1 MSDNADQVDGDLE
14 QAAGHQ
20 GGVAGRQNTTEAIEA
35 RAGRDGDALGRGGQ
49 DGHEDQGV
57 EARADDQGEGV
68 NRHGL
73 HGVGRDAEQHAEG
86 VGAVQDAE
94 GQRDVGD
101 EFGDADVA
109 QTESSVPD
117 EALDAHHRGH
127 IVRLELLPET
137 AAGLAAGLV
146 CGVLTLDGALALVGA
161 ALGLL
166 ERLVVD
172 VRQLS
177 ELARGFD
184 EVRARLLH
192 VVLVAHHALRV
203 GAGRVGLGLAVA
215 GDVHEFR
222 GALRAGTGVVAL
234 VVALGHGVL
243 PTVQD
248 LVHVARLVLGPKVH
262 FVGDGVNLSV
272 DVADGA
278 GALVLELLALR
289 HGVPARSD
297 VSRVVALE
305 VRVAAVVDE
314 VRGGA
319 HAGQLRAELGA
330 VDVNVP
336 AGRVDAVARL
346 RRAVLKSV
354 DGDNGAV
361 QVAGELIGDGADDG
375 VELRVLG
382 HVIALSVS
390 GLSTER
396 IGRTARGKQARC
408 LSGAVR

>member
-137 AAGLAAGLV
+137 AASLAAGLV

-172 VRQLS
+172 VRQLG
-177 ELARGFD
+177 EVARCLD

-192 VVLVAHHALRV
+192 VVLVAHRAVRV
-203 GAGRVGLGLAVA
+203 GAGRVGLGLVVA
-215 GDVHEFR
+215 GDVYEFR
-222 GALRAGTGVVAL
+222 GALRAGTDVVAL
-234 VVALGHGVL
+234 HVAVG
-243 PTVQD
+243 
-248 LVHVARLVLGPKVH
+248 LVPVPGGQVARLVLGPKVH

-272 DVADGA
+272 DVADGT
-278 GALVLELLALR
+278 GTGVLELLALR
-289 HGVPARSD
+289 HGVSARSD
-297 VSRVVALE
+297 VSRVAALE
-305 VRVAAVVDE
+305 MRVAAVVDE

-382 HVIALSVS
+382 HVIA
-390 GLSTER
+390 
-396 IGRTARGKQARC
+396 C
-408 LSGAVR
+408 L